1 MGGANRESVSGI
13 HADENGDRVIGGSV
27 RADGTVRKT
36 VKVRPGFTPKEDVKR
51 YDVRERMRQRQE
63 EREIK
68 NDETNDDVRKPGGR
82 PNRQFGVIN
91 NILQSNSQPQQ
102 PKIDEKQVQHDS
114 KKSNIETTELES
126 SFDKL
131 SLGSKES
138 SPQPLNKLTT
148 STKESTSSKPKKYV
162 PPSRRK
168 KYTLADLDNS
178 Q

>member
-36 VKVRPGFTPKEDVKR
+36 VKVRPGFTPKEEVKR

-63 EREIK
+63 EKETK
-68 NDETNDDVRKPGGR
+68 NDEKVDEVRKPCGR

-91 NILQSNSQPQQ
+91 NILQSNSKPQQ
-102 PKIDEKQVQHDS
+102 PKKDEKVQHDS
-114 KKSNIETTELES
+114 NKSNNETTELES

-138 SPQPLNKLTT
+138 SPQPSNKSTS

-178 Q
+178 

>member
-1 MGGANRESVSGI
+1 MGHANRESASGI

-27 RADGTVRKT
+27 RADGSVRKT

-63 EREIK
+63 ERETK
-68 NDETNDDVRKPGGR
+68 NDEKVDEVRKPGGR

-91 NILQSNSQPQQ
+91 DILQSNSKPQQ
-102 PKIDEKQVQHDS
+102 PKVDEKQVTHDS
-114 KKSNIETTELES
+114 NKSNNETTELES

-138 SPQPLNKLTT
+138 SPQPLNKSTT
-148 STKESTSSKPKKYV
+148 STKEPTSKPKKYV